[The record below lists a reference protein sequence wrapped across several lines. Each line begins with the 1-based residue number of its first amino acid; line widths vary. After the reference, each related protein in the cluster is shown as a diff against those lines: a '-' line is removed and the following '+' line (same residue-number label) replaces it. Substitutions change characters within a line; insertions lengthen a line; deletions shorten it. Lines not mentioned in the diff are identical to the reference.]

1 MIMQKDFGNDSD
13 DVVMMLMITVTYLVL
28 LIRGL

>member
-13 DVVMMLMITVTYLVL
+13 VVMMLIIAVTYLVL
-28 LIRGL
+28 FIRGL

>member
-13 DVVMMLMITVTYLVL
+13 DVVMMLIIAVTYLVL
-28 LIRGL
+28 FIRGL